1 MLDLTDWQSKK
12 FQTRGGNPD
21 VRLLCV
27 DGPGEYP
34 IVGFVDKD
42 LIRWSIA
49 GIYSIRGEETHYDL
63 INAKTKREGW
73 VNIYKDRTCI
83 VVKTI
88 YDTKQK
94 AESVAANIAMKG
106 DVVACIRIEWEE

>member
-1 MLDLTDWQSKK
+1 MLDLTYWQSKK

-34 IVGFVDKD
+34 IVGFVSEDV
-42 LIRWSIA
+42 IRWSIS
-49 GIYSIRGEETHYDL
+49 GIYSVNGHETHHDL

-73 VNIYKDRTCI
+73 VNMYPSGSLSYIYST
-83 VVKTI
+83 
-88 YDTKQK
+88 
-94 AESVAANIAMKG
+94 ESAANAGHRDGRIA
-106 DVVACIRIEWEE
+106 CCRIEWEE